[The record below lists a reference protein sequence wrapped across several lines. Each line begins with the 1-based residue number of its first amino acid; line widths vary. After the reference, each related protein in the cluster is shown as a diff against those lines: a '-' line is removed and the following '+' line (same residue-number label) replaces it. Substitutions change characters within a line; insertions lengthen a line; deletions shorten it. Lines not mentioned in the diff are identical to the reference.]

1 MRLRSIAGNKMRR
14 KMMQKDSLRELYV
27 DELKDLYNAE
37 TQLVKALPKMAKASS
52 NAELRQGF
60 EEHLRQTSEHVSR
73 LEQIF
78 DLLGEKPT
86 GKKCLGMEGLV
97 KEGAE
102 TISEDYEDALMDA
115 AIIGAAQRV
124 EHYEIAGYGTVRAFA
139 ELLGENEHVSLLER
153 TLEEEKETDEKLTLL
168 AEQINSQAGEGEEA
182 EAETRQS
189 KQPSKSRSRRAAQ
202 LWMCEGACHAHR
214 PPGRPQL

>member
-1 MRLRSIAGNKMRR
+1 MRKE
-14 KMMQKDSLRELYV
+14 SLKQLYV
-27 DELKDLYNAE
+27 DELKDLYSAE
-37 TQLVKALPKMAKASS
+37 TQMVKALPKLAKASS

-78 DLLGEKPT
+78 EMLEEKPT

-102 TISEDYEDALMDA
+102 TMQEDYDQAVMDA
-115 AIIGAAQRV
+115 ALIGAAQRV

-139 ELLGENEHVSLLER
+139 ELLGQAQHVSLLEQ
-153 TLEEEKETDEKLTLL
+153 TLQEEKQTDDKLTQL
-168 AEQINSQAGEGEEA
+168 AVQINSQAGQVAEET
-182 EAETRQS
+182 ESRPTS
-189 KQPSKSRSRRAAQ
+189 KQNKSKRAA
-202 LWMCEGACHAHR
+202 
-214 PPGRPQL
+214 

>member
-1 MRLRSIAGNKMRR
+1 
-14 KMMQKDSLRELYV
+14 MQANSLRDLYV
-27 DELKDLYNAE
+27 AELRDLYNAE

-78 DLLGEKPT
+78 DMLGEKPT

-102 TISEDYEDALMDA
+102 TMKEDYEDALMDA

-139 ELLGENEHVSLLER
+139 ELLGENEHVPLLEQ
-153 TLEEEKETDEKLTLL
+153 TLEEEKQTDDKLTQL
-168 AEQINSQAGEGEEA
+168 AEQVNSEASEQSGEASTDRQA
-182 EAETRQS
+182 S
-189 KQPSKSRSRRAAQ
+189 KPSKNASRRAA
-202 LWMCEGACHAHR
+202 
-214 PPGRPQL
+214 

>member
-1 MRLRSIAGNKMRR
+1 
-14 KMMQKDSLRELYV
+14 MQKDSLRKLYV
-27 DELKDLYNAE
+27 AELRDLYNAE

-78 DLLGEKPT
+78 EMIGEKAT

-102 TISEDYEDALMDA
+102 AMKEGYDESVMDA

-124 EHYEIAGYGTVRAFA
+124 EHYEIAAYGTVRAFA
-139 ELLGENEHVSLLER
+139 EVLGENEHVSLIEQ
-153 TLEEEKETDEKLTLL
+153 TLEEEKQTDEKLTQLS
-168 AEQINSQAGEGEEA
+168 EQINSEA
-182 EAETRQS
+182 EVGAEETADRQS
-189 KQPSKSRSRRAAQ
+189 SRQTRGNSKRAA
-202 LWMCEGACHAHR
+202 
-214 PPGRPQL
+214 

>member
-1 MRLRSIAGNKMRR
+1 
-14 KMMQKDSLRELYV
+14 MQKDSLRQLYV
-27 DELKDLYNAE
+27 NELKDLYNAE

-60 EEHLRQTSEHVSR
+60 EEHLRQTSEQVSR

-78 DLLGEKPT
+78 DMLGEKAT

-102 TISEDYEDALMDA
+102 VMSEDYEDALMDA

-139 ELLGENEHVSLLER
+139 ELLGENEHVSLLEQ
-153 TLEEEKETDEKLTLL
+153 TLEEEKQTDDKLTQL
-168 AEQINSQAGEGEEA
+168 AAEINSQAEQGEV
-182 EAETRQS
+182 AETESEQVSRQRS
-189 KQPSKSRSRRAAQ
+189 KRAA
-202 LWMCEGACHAHR
+202 
-214 PPGRPQL
+214 